1 MPEAFRMGNVV
12 VPGADR
18 DHRSRIRKPFVK
30 PLNLNELISWIKK
43 QNWDEYVK
51 QELIKRASAYPCNGL
66 WHFANNINTQVVKI
80 CEDKQQLRKEK
91 DERERTAAAES
102 RTPGDS
108 SSPRGPDATQ
118 EEKGE
123 SDPNPS
129 SLPSEE
135 LL

>member
-1 MPEAFRMGNVV
+1 
-12 VPGADR
+12 
-18 DHRSRIRKPFVK
+18 
-30 PLNLNELISWIKK
+30 LISWIKK